1 MPDPMSV
8 EQQEQAARKY
18 VQDLIAQDRAA
29 KAADSQAQAKAQANV
44 AKDDAKLHQ
53 DGQQVR
59 RQRQGYTLR

>member
-8 EQQEQAARKY
+8 EEQEQAARKY

-29 KAADSQAQAKAQANV
+29 KAADGQAQANAQANV
-44 AKDDAKLHQ
+44 AKDDAKLQQ

>member
-29 KAADSQAQAKAQANV
+29 KAADSQVPANAQTSV
-44 AKDDAKLHQ
+44 AKDDAKLQQ

>member
-29 KAADSQAQAKAQANV
+29 KAADAKTRAQAQTNV
-44 AKDDAKLHQ
+44 AKDDTKLQQ

>member
-8 EQQEQAARKY
+8 EEQEQAARKY

-29 KAADSQAQAKAQANV
+29 KAADAKTQSQAQTAV
-44 AKDDAKLHQ
+44 AKDDARLQQ
-53 DGQQVR
+53 DGQHVR